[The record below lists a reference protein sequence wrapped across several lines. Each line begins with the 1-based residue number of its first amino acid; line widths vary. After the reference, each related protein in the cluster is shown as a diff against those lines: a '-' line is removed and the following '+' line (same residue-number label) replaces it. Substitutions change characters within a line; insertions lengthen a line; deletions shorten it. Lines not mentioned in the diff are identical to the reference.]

1 MYQGQVLGRVRDL
14 GHDRAKVNTSKEIL
28 KIGENILKI
37 VVYIL
42 SRMITYVLSKLTE
55 RNRYLIRGNSRLN
68 ILSKITN
75 YIIIYYNNKRKEQ
88 KNINNITTKGIF
100 YNHVV
105 ATEKKFKN
113 GIEKFILNKKIY
125 TTKTQRSLSKFQ
137 V

>member
-14 GHDRAKVNTSKEIL
+14 GHDRAKVDTSKEIL

-42 SRMITYVLSKLTE
+42 SRMITYILSKLTE

-75 YIIIYYNNKRKEQ
+75 YIIIYYNDKRKE
-88 KNINNITTKGIF
+88 
-100 YNHVV
+100 
-105 ATEKKFKN
+105 
-113 GIEKFILNKKIY
+113 
-125 TTKTQRSLSKFQ
+125 
-137 V
+137 